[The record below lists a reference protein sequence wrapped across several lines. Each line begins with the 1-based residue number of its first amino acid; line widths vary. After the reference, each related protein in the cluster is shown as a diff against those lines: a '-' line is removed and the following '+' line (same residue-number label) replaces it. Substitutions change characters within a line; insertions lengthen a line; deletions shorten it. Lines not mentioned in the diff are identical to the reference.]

1 MIVVRSKAPVRVDFA
16 GGTTDLLAFSA
27 REGGAVVNAAI
38 SRYAYCSLRPAANN
52 GVRITSEDLQTFVE
66 AQTVK
71 ELEYDGNL
79 DLVKAAVR
87 RLGLDVGVDVV
98 VRCDA
103 PPGSGTGSSAS
114 VGVALVG
121 MLDSLRRALD
131 GVERAPLSRYD
142 AADMACELE
151 AELGIV
157 GGKQDQYAAALGGIN
172 YMEFYDQGRV
182 AARRLDLAEEVLREL
197 EKHLVL
203 VYSGESRLSG
213 DTNEK
218 MISAYERGEE
228 TVCRALRTIKRVA
241 QDVQRVLL
249 IGDLKAF
256 GELLEEETAA
266 RVKLYE
272 HVMTPAMARLREA
285 AMAAGAVGGKICGA
299 GGGGCMLF
307 LARPDHEVR
316 VRRAVTEA
324 GGRVLDFS
332 FDHEGLQIWRWEEPD
347 A

>member
-1 MIVVRSKAPVRVDFA
+1 
-16 GGTTDLLAFSA
+16 
-27 REGGAVVNAAI
+27 
-38 SRYAYCSLRPAANN
+38 
-52 GVRITSEDLQTFVE
+52 
-66 AQTVK
+66 
-71 ELEYDGNL
+71 
-79 DLVKAAVR
+79 
-87 RLGLDVGVDVV
+87 
-98 VRCDA
+98 
-103 PPGSGTGSSAS
+103 
-114 VGVALVG
+114 